1 MKKMFFRLTVL
12 LMLVCPFLVKGQCA
26 DSNDPVINKGLNIK
40 TEPGTT
46 VSVFDW
52 RMPNTPS
59 TQLNHYTMLIPNT
72 ASNQTETITRLNP
85 YFWLQGNINTVH
97 LQSKPA
103 NEKDYDPAK
112 GWELMSHYFGGTYDP
127 NTAPYIILYNRY
139 QGILRVFFYIRTGI
153 GIAYNAGRID
163 INFIRNPEYHTRV
176 GIQQESALLS
186 YAKTPIKALDKF
198 DKNLISSSPIIV
210 NGEGNFWLYADFPMA
225 YDACTCNYIS
235 QLSIRPVLSLVSK
248 VELIQD
254 DISKTTVTSSSTS
267 SASVSPVIS
276 GYKKDF
282 DTFLGK
288 LTGVGKSLKAGLDVV
303 EGLIP
308 SKAIYETTTKT
319 DLNEVPGIDEFT
331 YIQKIKTDKRTPFE
345 FPKEVKEAAGTFGIA
360 LGLIEL
366 MIGGGESPTPTI
378 SARGLKYRISG
389 IISTE
394 KGLTP
399 ALLFAPGS
407 NWPSNT
413 GATLSKPVY
422 NNALGIFNMTE
433 TPRINY
439 NTVGITS
446 EGSPYNYQAVSGN
459 SVQSTQ
465 YNYVKWDFKLLDDIK
480 YSINP
485 ASGYK
490 PVPVD
495 IKAALVFSVNAKCLN
510 DDRVPGQ
517 KFPPFCTFS
526 SPISSSCTVVRAK
539 NPDGKLSD
547 TAVITTP
554 LMPLSCIKE
563 YVAHLA
569 FVGNS
574 AIKTTSLISNSN
586 APFKDD
592 VRLLIMANLERVDDP
607 TKQFLFTAQYQ
618 LFPEVTNALIPN
630 TPISSIQLN
639 PIFENLNLTKDLTI
653 RAWETVTFKGTVTT
667 NGFKLTV
674 IAGREVRFENSANI
688 PPNADISIGLPT
700 ECQGAIP
707 QPQTPAQLYAFCAK
721 TGVKKYNPDAP
732 APLVSDIPIDKIR
745 RSFGFNISPNP
756 FSSQVVVDFN
766 LESETLTTLDISN
779 ALGQTVRSLDLG
791 IKDKGSYQETIQT
804 ADLASGIY
812 FLTLRTKNGVETKK
826 IVKRGE

>member
-1 MKKMFFRLTVL
+1 MKKIFFKLTVL
-12 LMLVCPFLVKGQCA
+12 LMLVCPFLVKGLCV
-26 DSNDPVINKGLNIK
+26 DSDDPATNKGLNIK
-40 TEPGTT
+40 TTPGST
-46 VSVFDW
+46 VSVLDW
-52 RMPNTPS
+52 RMPNTNS
-59 TQLNHYTMLIPNT
+59 TPLNHYTMLIPNT
-72 ASNQTETITRLNP
+72 ASLQTETVTRLNP
-85 YFWLQGNINTVH
+85 YFWLQGNINTLH
-97 LQSKPA
+97 LQSQPP

-112 GWELMSHYFGGTYDP
+112 GWELMTHYFGGTYDP
-127 NTAPYIILYNRY
+127 VSAPYVILYNRY
-139 QGILRVFFYIRTGI
+139 QGTLRVFFYIRPGI
-153 GIAYNAGRID
+153 GFSYNAGRID
-163 INFIRNPEYHTRV
+163 IKFIYNQEYHT
-176 GIQQESALLS
+176 GNIQKESALLA

-198 DKNLISSSPIIV
+198 DKNLVSSSPIIV
-210 NGEGNFWLYADFPMA
+210 NSEGNFWLYADFPMA

-235 QLSIRPVLSLVSK
+235 QLSIRPVLFQVAK
-248 VELIQD
+248 VELTQD
-254 DISKTTVTSSSTS
+254 DISKTTVTSSSS
-267 SASVSPVIS
+267 SSPSVSPVIS

-282 DTFLGK
+282 DTFVGK
-288 LTGVGKSLKAGLDVV
+288 LTGVGKSLKAGIDAV

-308 SKAIYETTTKT
+308 SKVIYETITKT
-319 DLNEVPGIDEFT
+319 DLNEVPGIDELT
-331 YIQKIKTDKRTPFE
+331 YIQKIKTDKRTPFK
-345 FPKEVKEAAGTFGIA
+345 FPQEIKEAAGTFGLA
-360 LGLIEL
+360 FGLIEL
-366 MIGGGESPTPTI
+366 MIGGGESTTPAI
-378 SARGLKYRISG
+378 SAKGLKYRISG

-394 KGLTP
+394 FPLTP
-399 ALLFAPGS
+399 AVLFTPGS

-422 NNALGIFNMTE
+422 NNTLGIFNMTE
-433 TPRINY
+433 TPRINF
-439 NTVGITS
+439 NTVGVTS
-446 EGSPYNYQAVSGN
+446 EGSPYNYQTVSGN

-510 DDRVPGQ
+510 DSRVPGQ

-574 AIKTTSLISNSN
+574 AFKTTAIPSNSN

-607 TKQFLFTAQYQ
+607 TKQLLFTAQYQ
-618 LFPEVTNALIPN
+618 LFPEVTNTLIPN
-630 TPISSIQLN
+630 TPISNIRLN
-639 PIFENLNLTKDLTI
+639 PIFENLNLTNDLTI

-667 NGFKLTV
+667 NGFRLTV
-674 IAGREVRFENSANI
+674 IAGREVKFENSANI

-700 ECQGAIP
+700 ECQGATP

-721 TGVKKYNPDAP
+721 AGVKKYNPDAP
-732 APLVSDIPIDKIR
+732 APLVSDIPTDKIR
-745 RSFGFNISPNP
+745 SSFGFNISPNP
-756 FSSQVVVDFN
+756 FFSQVAVDFN

-779 ALGQTVRSLDLG
+779 ALGQTIRSLNLG
-791 IKDKGSYQETIQT
+791 IKDKGSYQEIIQT
-804 ADLASGIY
+804 ADLAAGIY
-812 FLTLRTKNGVETKK
+812 FLTLRTKNGIETKK